1 MIWLDLYNFEINP
14 IFSHLTLRN
23 NMCIQFMDRITPFN
37 GIKIKFKYKLTQRIN
52 YAEIWTHDGNANFFP
67 LYIRMGDEAAI
78 FAQLY
83 HVLFDLIFGSICAI
97 IYRNRIKNKQ
107 KVQWWTVA
115 FCSRNSNGFFRFPPS
130 LDYIIVYVRKLILIC
145 IDQNII
151 FMINSMPNVV

>member
-67 LYIRMGDEAAI
+67 LYIRIGGCATLMPIFMGDEAAI

-97 IYRNRIKNKQ
+97 IYRNRIKNKW
-107 KVQWWTVA
+107 KIQWWTVA
-115 FCSRNSNGFFRFPPS
+115 FCSKNSNISFPP
-130 LDYIIVYVRKLILIC
+130 Y
-145 IDQNII
+145 IDQNLM
-151 FMINSMPNVV
+151 FMTKSMPNDV